1 MAAVRESMRSPL
13 EGDGPDKNERI
24 ILGTLPPD
32 DKRKAK
38 PGGVGRALIVIVS
51 IVFIIILFVLVPM
64 FWDVLQR

>member
-13 EGDGPDKNERI
+13 EESGDGKDERV

-38 PGGVGRALIVIVS
+38 PGRLGVALAAIFAVIVM
-51 IVFIIILFVLVPM
+51 IILFVLVPM
-64 FWDVLQR
+64 FWDVLGR